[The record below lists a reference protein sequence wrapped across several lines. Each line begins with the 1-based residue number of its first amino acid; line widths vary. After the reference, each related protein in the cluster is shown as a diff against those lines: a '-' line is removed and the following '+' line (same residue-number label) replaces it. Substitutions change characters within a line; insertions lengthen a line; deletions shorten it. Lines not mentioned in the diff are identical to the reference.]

1 MRMDELQRG
10 FWGYKKDSVYRYI
23 VSMEEKASKQLAE
36 KEEKL
41 RQLEA
46 EMKQKI
52 AELEGEGKKR
62 EAELEVTLAALRE
75 ENAVLRENQAVVFHT
90 MMEAQ
95 KYADQLRAD
104 SAIQS
109 QEAQKRLADAVTQ
122 QTQQLEEYLAQ
133 VQQIRAIIQERL
145 KDFDG
150 DLKGVEHI
158 LTSLI
163 GQAPA
168 PKLEIEEPLT
178 VPAGKM
184 VNIPR
189 SGSSAPD
196 RGNNEGSKWNNI
208 SFT

>member
-36 KEEKL
+36 KDAKL
-41 RQLEA
+41 AQMEA
-46 EMKQKI
+46 EMKQQL
-52 AELEGEGKKR
+52 AELEDKGKKQV
-62 EAELEVTLAALRE
+62 AELEATLAALRE
-75 ENAVLRENQAVVFHT
+75 ENAALRENQTVVFHT

-104 SAIQS
+104 SAMQS
-109 QEAQKRLADAVTQ
+109 QEAQKRLSDAVSR
-122 QTQQLEEYLAQ
+122 QTRQLEEYLAQ
-133 VQQIRAIIQERL
+133 VQQIRAVIQDRMRG
-145 KDFDG
+145 FDG
-150 DLKGVEHI
+150 DMRGVEQI

-168 PKLEIEEPLT
+168 FQLEGGDPPA
-178 VPAGKM
+178 VPAWKTANVPKPSSLAHKM
-184 VNIPR
+184 
-189 SGSSAPD
+189 D
-196 RGNNEGSKWNNI
+196 KNEGDKWNSI

>member
-41 RQLEA
+41 GQLET

-52 AELEGEGKKR
+52 AELEGEGKKQA
-62 EAELEVTLAALRE
+62 AELEATVAALRE
-75 ENAVLRENQAVVFHT
+75 ENAALRENQAVVFHT

-109 QEAQKRLADAVTQ
+109 QEAQKRLADAVSQ

-133 VQQIRAIIQERL
+133 VQQIRAVIQERL
-145 KDFDG
+145 RGFDG

-168 PKLEIEEPLT
+168 FKLGGGEPPAG
-178 VPAGKM
+178 PAGKM
-184 VNIPR
+184 VSIP
-189 SGSSAPD
+189 GASAPNMGD
-196 RGNNEGSKWNNI
+196 HEGNKWNNL

>member
-23 VSMEEKASKQLAE
+23 VSIEEKASKQLAE

-41 RQLEA
+41 GQLEA

-52 AELEGEGKKR
+52 TELEGEGKKR
-62 EAELEVTLAALRE
+62 EAELEATLAVLRE
-75 ENAVLRENQAVVFHT
+75 ENAALRKNQALVFNT

-104 SAIQS
+104 SAVQRR
-109 QEAQKRLADAVTQ
+109 EAQKRLADAVSQ

-133 VQQIRAIIQERL
+133 VRQIRVVIQERL
-145 KDFDG
+145 AGFDG
-150 DLKGVEHI
+150 DMKGVEHI

-163 GQAPA
+163 GQAPV
-168 PKLEIEEPLT
+168 PELEIEELLT
-178 VPAGKM
+178 VPAGKTI
-184 VNIPR
+184 NIPGTGP
-189 SGSSAPD
+189 SVPNT
-196 RGNNEGSKWNNI
+196 GNNEGNKWNNI

>member
-1 MRMDELQRG
+1 MRMDELKRG

-41 RQLEA
+41 GQLEA

-52 AELEGEGKKR
+52 AELEGEGKKQV
-62 EAELEVTLAALRE
+62 AELEATLAALRE
-75 ENAVLRENQAVVFHT
+75 ENAALRENQAAVFHT

-109 QEAQKRLADAVTQ
+109 QEAQKRLADAVSQ

-133 VQQIRAIIQERL
+133 VQQIRAVIQERL
-145 KDFDG
+145 RGFDG

-168 PKLEIEEPLT
+168 FKLENGGLLS
-178 VPAGKM
+178 VSAGKM
-184 VNIPR
+184 VNIPGA
-189 SGSSAPD
+189 GSSAPST
-196 RGNNEGSKWNNI
+196 GSNEGSKWNNI